1 MADERVPPAGGADP
15 RQQASTP
22 CPVYD
27 CHNRLVYGRPVR
39 AHTRR
44 CLRCHRF
51 VVGDGGPAA
60 PSGGDVSGPG
70 KGVRPLGPFTRG
82 EG

>member
-1 MADERVPPAGGADP
+1 MADERMPSAGGADP

-27 CHNRLVYGRPVR
+27 CQNRLLHGRPVW
-39 AHTRR
+39 AHARR

-51 VVGDGGPAA
+51 VGGDGGPAGV
-60 PSGGDVSGPG
+60 PGGDVSGPAQ
-70 KGVRPLGPFTRG
+70 GVRPLGPFTRG
-82 EG
+82 G